1 MSCTSRP
8 VWLLINL
15 FIKVCSF
22 EHGRIT
28 CTQRSSVFWSSLR
41 TDLQRVVNWLM
52 TQVQKKKIWE
62 GVQPHLK
69 TNDQR
74 QVVYKGTVMT
84 IGAGPVM
91 APTLANANIS

>member
-1 MSCTSRP
+1 MQAGNS
-8 VWLLINL
+8 LI
-15 FIKVCSF
+15 
-22 EHGRIT
+22 
-28 CTQRSSVFWSSLR
+28 
-41 TDLQRVVNWLM
+41 

>member
-1 MSCTSRP
+1 MEHAVSQTRATCYFSRI
-8 VWLLINL
+8 VANSILLIL
-15 FIKVCSF
+15 
-22 EHGRIT
+22 
-28 CTQRSSVFWSSLR
+28 
-41 TDLQRVVNWLM
+41 
-52 TQVQKKKIWE
+52 QVQKKKIWE

-84 IGAGPVM
+84 TGAGPVI